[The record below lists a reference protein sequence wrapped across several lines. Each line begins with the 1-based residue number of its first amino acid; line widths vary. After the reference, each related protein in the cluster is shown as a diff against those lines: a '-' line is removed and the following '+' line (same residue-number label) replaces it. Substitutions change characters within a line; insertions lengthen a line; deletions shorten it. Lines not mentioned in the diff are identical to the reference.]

1 MIWGILNFTQ
11 WQYQCEQKGLFYV
24 FDADQKAIFRPLPK
38 KMRTDLAI
46 HVHLDT
52 LHKVSFFEVSNELDT
67 EYSNQRVWFIS
78 CSADLHK
85 RSKFNQKESRWSQ
98 TVTCTATE
106 LYLMKNLGEDYTDTT
121 TDHYRITGY
130 LFDCIYLSTCMT
142 VLLIF
147 LLINAEL
154 WQNTS

>member
-1 MIWGILNFTQ
+1 M
-11 WQYQCEQKGLFYV
+11 
-24 FDADQKAIFRPLPK
+24 FDVDQKAIFRPLPK

-67 EYSNQRVWFIS
+67 EYGSNKRALS
-78 CSADLHK
+78 CSAGLHK

-106 LYLMKNLGEDYTDTT
+106 LYSCSILMKISVKII
-121 TDHYRITGY
+121 RIPQ
-130 LFDCIYLSTCMT
+130 
-142 VLLIF
+142 LITM
-147 LLINAEL
+147 E
-154 WQNTS
+154 